1 MARDVDALLL
11 RKWAATSTLVET
23 PEDAGLDRAVGFP
36 ASYGVDMARM
46 LATWQQQMREVSAAF
61 VEAAERGIL
70 EWSADQ
76 RYEHP
81 AWVTGSDGNLYQT
94 VMSSGGDDPSEDPV
108 GDTEEACWSLFEVTV
123 PESSTTQRGTIET
136 ATNTEAQ
143 TGTDDER
150 AVPPSGLA
158 VAIEE
163 FTPNSNTTR
172 RGIVEQATVAESV
185 AGTDTQR
192 AVTPE
197 GVAAA
202 IAAAPRPLWL

>member
-1 MARDVDALLL
+1 MLLAQGVQEGEKMVRDGDNEENYGSDGEGGWYAVARDPDALLL
-11 RKWAATSTLVET
+11 RKWGATSALVET

-36 ASYGVDMARM
+36 ASYGVDMART
-46 LATWQQQMREVSAAF
+46 LETWQQQMREVSAAF

-108 GDTEEACWSLFEVTV
+108 GDTEEACWSLFEVVV
-123 PESSTTQRGTIET
+123 PESSTSQRGTIET
-136 ATNTEAQ
+136 ATNAEAQ

-150 AVPPSGLA
+150 AVPPS
-158 VAIEE
+158 
-163 FTPNSNTTR
+163 R
-172 RGIVEQATVAESV
+172 RRWSPA
-185 AGTDTQR
+185 
-192 AVTPE
+192 
-197 GVAAA
+197 
-202 IAAAPRPLWL
+202 